1 MLPVQHLAII
11 HRMSLFSTYRQLP
24 LMEPTSTTKAY
35 GTDFSGVLGNP
46 VSVKRLD
53 DFQLAVQF
61 VPRSLPML
69 KPPMT
74 DWNPLHAAN

>member
-1 MLPVQHLAII
+1 VLPVQHLDII
-11 HRMSLFSTYRQLP
+11 HGMSLFSTYRQLP
-24 LMEPTSTTKAY
+24 LTEPTFTPKAC
-35 GTDFSGVLGNP
+35 GTDFSGVLGKLI
-46 VSVKRLD
+46 SVKRLD